1 MPTRYVRLPT
11 SPVRQAG
18 HPGIARARTVRAG
31 RRAYPRRMSLPE
43 VCVVYL
49 LRRGPGGTEVL
60 LGDKRTGLGQGKVVG
75 IGGKLDHGESAEE
88 AAVRE
93 VEEEIGVRIE
103 ASALHLAGTIDY
115 HFPTRPAWS
124 QRSTVFVC
132 RRFQGVPVETAEITP
147 RWYALDAVPYPRMWD
162 DASRWLP
169 GVLRGGTVDARF
181 TFGSDLST
189 VVLTAV

>member
-1 MPTRYVRLPT
+1 
-11 SPVRQAG
+11 
-18 HPGIARARTVRAG
+18 
-31 RRAYPRRMSLPE
+31 MSLPE

-49 LRRGPGGTEVL
+49 LRRGPTGAEVL
-60 LGDKRTGLGQGKVVG
+60 LGDKRTGLGQGRIVG
-75 IGGKLDHGESAEE
+75 IGGKLDPGESAEE

-93 VEEEIGVRIE
+93 VMEEVGLRVA
-103 ASALHLAGTIDY
+103 ASDLHLAGTIDY

-132 RRFQGVPVETAEITP
+132 RRWVGEPVETDEITP

-169 GVLRGGTVDARF
+169 GVLRGGAVDARF
-181 TFGSDLST
+181 TFGADLST
-189 VVLTAV
+189 VVLSAE

>member
-1 MPTRYVRLPT
+1 
-11 SPVRQAG
+11 
-18 HPGIARARTVRAG
+18 
-31 RRAYPRRMSLPE
+31 MSLPE

-49 LRRGPGGTEVL
+49 LRRGADGMEVL

-75 IGGKLDHGESAEE
+75 IGGKLDPGESAHQ

-103 ASALHLAGTIDY
+103 ASDLRLAGAIDY
-115 HFPTRPAWS
+115 HFPTRRAWS

-132 RRFQGVPVETAEITP
+132 RRWTGEPVETAEITP
-147 RWYALDAVPYPRMWD
+147 RWYPLDAVPYSRMWD

-181 TFGSDLST
+181 TFGADLAT
-189 VVLTAV
+189 VVLTAE

>member
-1 MPTRYVRLPT
+1 
-11 SPVRQAG
+11 
-18 HPGIARARTVRAG
+18 
-31 RRAYPRRMSLPE
+31 MSLPE

-49 LRRGPGGTEVL
+49 LRRGPAGTEVL

-75 IGGKLDHGESAEE
+75 IGGKLDRGESAHD

-93 VEEEIGVRIE
+93 VFEETGVRIE
-103 ASALHLAGTIDY
+103 AADLRLAGAIDY
-115 HFPTRPAWS
+115 FFPTRPAWS

-132 RRFQGVPVETAEITP
+132 RRWQGEPVETDEITP
-147 RWYALDAVPYPRMWD
+147 RWYSLDAVPYSRMWD

-181 TFGSDLST
+181 TFGADLAT
-189 VVLTAV
+189 VVLTAE

>member
-1 MPTRYVRLPT
+1 
-11 SPVRQAG
+11 
-18 HPGIARARTVRAG
+18 
-31 RRAYPRRMSLPE
+31 MSLPE

-49 LRRGPGGTEVL
+49 VRRGADGLEVL

-75 IGGKLDHGESAEE
+75 IGGKLDPGESAHD

-93 VEEEIGVRIE
+93 VFEETGVRI
-103 ASALHLAGTIDY
+103 AAADLHVAGAVDY
-115 HFPTRPAWS
+115 FFPTRPAWS

-132 RRFQGVPVETAEITP
+132 RRWTGEPVQTDEITP
-147 RWYALDAVPYPRMWD
+147 HWYPLDEVPYSRMWD

-181 TFGSDLST
+181 TFGADLAT
-189 VVLTAV
+189 VVLTAE

>member
-1 MPTRYVRLPT
+1 
-11 SPVRQAG
+11 
-18 HPGIARARTVRAG
+18 
-31 RRAYPRRMSLPE
+31 MSLPE

-49 LRRGPGGTEVL
+49 LRRGPSGTEVL

-75 IGGKLDHGESAEE
+75 VGGKLDPGESAQD

-93 VEEEIGVRIE
+93 VREETGVRID
-103 ASALHLAGTIDY
+103 AGDLRLAGVIDY
-115 HFPTRPAWS
+115 FFPTRPAWS

-132 RRFQGVPVETAEITP
+132 RRWQGEPAETDEITP
-147 RWYALDAVPYPRMWD
+147 RWYPLDAVPYARMWD

-181 TFGSDLST
+181 TFGADLAT
-189 VVLTAV
+189 VVLTAE